1 MGNQTVI
8 KIHISRDFSFAEF
21 DATIDPITLEGM
33 PTSHQILQIWERLP
47 SKDQQPRGANGL
59 FPDSHN
65 AKIEARRERREE
77 EKAAKRREPPATAN
91 QRRVL
96 ERYGEWQ
103 DGLTAAEASKKL
115 TELGI

>member
-1 MGNQTVI
+1 MDKGVQI

-21 DATIDPITLEGM
+21 DITIDPITLDGM
-33 PTSHQILQIWERLP
+33 PTQHQLLQIWERLP
-47 SKDQQPRGANGL
+47 SKDQQPKDANGL
-59 FPDSHN
+59 FPDPRN
-65 AKIEARRERREE
+65 AQIDAKGERKTEE
-77 EKAAKRREPPATAN
+77 RMGKRREPPATAN